1 MERLLVYLLLLA
13 AGIVPAAAE
22 EYPTRPIRIITGV
35 GPGGTADIFLR
46 VLGEELNRRWGQPIV
61 VEPRPGG
68 NFVIGGRACAEA
80 PADGYTLCMLSGE
93 TLAYNMF
100 IFKTLPYNPEK
111 DFVPITNFF
120 FTTTAVVVN
129 ATLNVKTLDE
139 LAALAKAKP
148 KTLAYVAPSIPQRVF
163 FEKFNRDRGTD
174 LVGIP
179 FRGGAEAVAGV
190 LSGSTP
196 IAFFGLASFLPHL
209 RDGKMNG
216 LLIDATARS
225 PLVPDIATL
234 AEVGYRDNL
243 TRVYY
248 GLVAPAAVPRSIV
261 HRVRN
266 AIADIMS
273 MPVFRQRNLIDRAL
287 EPIANTPEEF
297 AGFLRQDR
305 LISEQVVKEAG
316 LEPQ

>member
-1 MERLLVYLLLLA
+1 
-13 AGIVPAAAE
+13 
-22 EYPTRPIRIITGV
+22 V